1 MIKVGVTTG
10 LYYIAR
16 SEELATS
23 LKKIGYG
30 LTRGTDCIEISGD
43 TPHEIDYTIGKE
55 IRHLAEKQGLDL
67 CFHGSL
73 TIPMGVPER
82 SDWRDGQDH
91 IEKSIRSAVYSG
103 CKYVLFH
110 SCLHFW
116 LEMITYTAQ
125 KLEIIMCDHLGRF
138 VSEVLKEN
146 ERLREWWIYKMWYYD
161 RNYPQQIVEEEEQRE
176 AEGRA
181 RVKSDITTKSQ
192 VDVIEKEVLKEYE
205 KELIKKYGSVERA
218 PQEAAK
224 TYKEMVRK
232 EIDRRANEIY
242 KISGVKYAE
251 WFKGWMDEF
260 ARKKMK
266 QKKYEDRKW
275 RVDSYGKLTDDYE
288 IMAHYMFYNKDP
300 IWVAMAEVYKDVI
313 APYKMDY
320 SDDRWVDKAW
330 TKAQEINDRE
340 FKRFYYAAV
349 AAKFLE
355 GHMKEAL
362 EFING
367 KLMKELKRYPDSDKL
382 IENAKNLKITIENP
396 DARDPKYAG
405 LYLLWDAKQIYAA
418 IKTIRKTL
426 KTDRI
431 FMTQDW
437 EHMAG
442 QGIDP
447 LVEIENL
454 EKIAPDFGKYVISVH
469 SNTPNPLHA
478 HYPIEL
484 GDMEIYRLN
493 WFLRKTGF
501 GKQGHDVYLWFE
513 RGGGDDPFRQ
523 AVDALK
529 LCAKFLEKDV
539 PPEELP
545 DEYFGVKHTG
555 LDFWRQEQIM
565 RDHRFEPLKDLLE
578 IPEEEWGLLS
588 TAATK
593 KGKTKEFKKEE
604 MK

>member
-275 RVDSYGKLTDDYE
+275 RVDSYGKLTDGYE

>member
-1 MIKVGVTTG
+1 MIRVGVTTG

-16 SEELATS
+16 AEELATS
-23 LKKIGYG
+23 LKKIGYA
-30 LTRGTDCIEISGD
+30 LTRGTDAIEISGD

-73 TIPMGVPER
+73 TVPMGIPER

-91 IEKSIRSAVYSG
+91 IEKSIRSAVFSG

-110 SCLHFW
+110 ACLHFW
-116 LEMITYTAQ
+116 LEMITYTSQ
-125 KLEIIMCDHLGRF
+125 KLEIIMCDYLGRF

-146 ERLREWWIYKMWYYD
+146 EKLREWWIYKMWYYD
-161 RNYPQQIVEEEEQRE
+161 RPYPQQIVEEEELLKANGRAATEIRIWEDQEYQKRLKEE
-176 AEGRA
+176 AE
-181 RVKSDITTKSQ
+181 KSPPKT
-192 VDVIEKEVLKEYE
+192 EKEVKRLQNKVREQVSKEGGVLNSI
-205 KELIKKYGSVERA
+205 KTKKYIE
-218 PQEAAK
+218 
-224 TYKEMVRK
+224 
-232 EIDRRANEIY
+232 
-242 KISGVKYAE
+242 
-251 WFKGWMDEF
+251 EF
-260 ARKKMK
+260 ARQKMMEK
-266 QKKYEDRKW
+266 SYSKRRW
-275 RVDSYGKLTDDYE
+275 RVDSYGKLTDSYE

-300 IWVAMAEVYKDVI
+300 IWIAMAEVYKDVL

-330 TKAQEINDRE
+330 IKAQERNDRE

-362 EFING
+362 NFING
-367 KLMKELKRYPDSDKL
+367 KLIKELKRYPDSDKL
-382 IENAKNLKITIENP
+382 IENAKNLKITIEMP

-405 LYLLWDAKQIYAA
+405 LYLLWDPKQIYAA

-431 FMTQDW
+431 FMTVDW
-437 EHMAG
+437 EHIAG
-442 QGIDP
+442 QGLDP
-447 LVEIENL
+447 LIETENL

-484 GDMEIYRLN
+484 GDIEIYRLN
-493 WFLRKTGF
+493 YFLRKTGF
-501 GKQGHDVYLWFE
+501 GKQGRDVYLWFE

-539 PPEELP
+539 HPDELP
-545 DEYFGVKHTG
+545 NEYFGIKHTG
-555 LDFWRQEQIM
+555 MDFWRQEQIM

-578 IPEEEWGLLS
+578 VPEEEWGLLS